1 MIPNKD
7 LIEALVMVSATSA
20 AKLIHDRMKGKVT
33 TILMV
38 VFQYIVA
45 FITVYVAYPF
55 IKWTEYTLLWTV
67 VLSVSSAHIFEFVSS
82 KKWFEVLLDSILRF
96 FNLKSKD
103 DDRNNNGSNN
113 GIL

>member
-1 MIPNKD
+1 MRGEHDSSRSIRERKDMSFDWRSNKSHNLGLRSYTIMIPNKD

-55 IKWTEYTLLWTV
+55 IK
-67 VLSVSSAHIFEFVSS
+67 
-82 KKWFEVLLDSILRF
+82 
-96 FNLKSKD
+96 
-103 DDRNNNGSNN
+103 
-113 GIL
+113 